1 MSLESTM
8 KNRDGV
14 GLTGRAIRPDGR
26 RAVPRGRNVHPG
38 LHAFLRSYQLYL
50 LLLPTLI
57 YILVFHYGP
66 MYGVLIAFKDF
77 KPHLGILGSPWVGFR
92 HFIRFFNSPNCWI
105 IVWNTLGLSLYQL
118 AAGFPIP
125 IFLAMA
131 LNIVSG
137 RYFKNTVQMVTYAPH
152 FISTVVMVGMLSVF
166 LSPSYGMVNHML
178 AFFGLE
184 RVFFLGKPEM
194 FQSLYVWSGVW
205 QDAGWGTIIYLAALS
220 GIDPSLHEA
229 ATVDGATLFQRVRH
243 IDVPGILPTI
253 VVLLILNL
261 GRVMSVGFEK
271 AYLMQN
277 ALNLG
282 KSEIIATY
290 VYKIGLLDAQY
301 SFSAAVGLFNS
312 GINFI
317 LLLTVNRISKAL
329 GQGGVW

>member
-1 MSLESTM
+1 MSLESTV
-8 KNRDGV
+8 KS
-14 GLTGRAIRPDGR
+14 
-26 RAVPRGRNVHPG
+26 RGRSPGQAYHPEG
-38 LHAFLRSYQLYL
+38 GRPGGPGARVGWASVLRGYQLYL

-57 YILVFHYGP
+57 YVAVFQYGP

-92 HFIRFFNSPNCWI
+92 HFIRFFDSPNCWVI
-105 IVWNTLGLSLYQL
+105 IWNTLGLSLYHL

-125 IFLAMA
+125 ILLALA
-131 LNIVSG
+131 LNIVRG
-137 RYFKNTVQMVTYAPH
+137 RTFRKTVQMVTYAPH
-152 FISTVVMVGMLSVF
+152 FISTVVLVGMLSVF
-166 LSPSYGMVNHML
+166 LSPSYGIVNHLLGFLGM
-178 AFFGLE
+178 E

-205 QDAGWGTIIYLAALS
+205 QDSGWGTIIYLAALS

-229 ATVDGATLFQRVRH
+229 ATVDGATMRQRVWH
-243 IDVPGILPTI
+243 IDIPGILPTI
-253 VVLLILNL
+253 VILLILNL

-301 SFSAAVGLFNS
+301 SFSSAVGLFNS
-312 GINFI
+312 AINFV
-317 LLLTVNRISKAL
+317 LLLTVNRISRAL
-329 GQGGVW
+329 GQGGIW